1 MFDRITIDP
10 NICHGTPCI
19 KGTRVPVHQV
29 VGALAA
35 GDTID
40 DVLQS
45 YHIERL
51 DVLEALR
58 FAARMTEEELD
69 PVEAVAQ

>member
-10 NICHGTPCI
+10 DICHGTPCI
-19 KGTRVPVHQV
+19 KGTRVPVHQI

-51 DVLEALR
+51 DVLEAPS
-58 FAARMTEEELD
+58 FAARMTEEEID
-69 PVEAVAQ
+69 PVEALAQ